1 LGCKKYISA
10 SVEEDAGL
18 TVIDTRG
25 QLWMNECK
33 RTLSSCDIDILW
45 TILLSL
51 KHFNDYSSDDK
62 LKGEHYRY
70 HSDEV

>member
-1 LGCKKYISA
+1 LGCKKRISA
-10 SVEEDAGL
+10 SVEYDAGP

-25 QLWMNECK
+25 QFWMNEFK

-62 LKGEHYRY
+62 LKREHYGY
-70 HSDEV
+70 HSAEV